1 MIKYA
6 TVGTG
11 WITDSFIRGCEL
23 LGDRF
28 SLEAVYS
35 RSLSKGSEFAS
46 RFGCDKVYT
55 ELLALA
61 EDPSVAAVYIA
72 SPNALHFEQSKL
84 FLEHGKHVICE
95 KPITVTPFELKELQ
109 TLAESRGL
117 VYMEALMARH
127 MPSWSTVSEA
137 IKRVGKISHVRFDFS
152 QRSSKYDGYLRG
164 EHQNIFDP
172 EMATGALMDLGI
184 YCIYPA
190 VGWFGR
196 PDGIYSYCNKLETDI
211 DGDGGA
217 ILRYK
222 DMTVELCWS
231 KTAQSGIGSEILGD
245 CGTLV
250 IPSISKLTDVE
261 LIETNG
267 NRTKITE
274 NAEKPLLMSYEAAD
288 FYRYITDKSTMPEL
302 KVVNELALTVNEIM
316 LDIRRRSDINFKGR
330 YQ

>member
-1 MIKYA
+1 MIRYA
-6 TVGTG
+6 TVGTS
-11 WITDSFIRGCEL
+11 WITDSFIRGCAL
-23 LGDRF
+23 LGDSF

-35 RSLSKGSEFAS
+35 RSLSKGAEFAA
-46 RFGCDKVYT
+46 RFGCDKIYT
-55 ELLALA
+55 KLLDLA
-61 EDPSVAAVYIA
+61 EDPSVDAVYIA
-72 SPNALHFEQSKL
+72 SPNALHFLQSEL
-84 FLEHGKHVICE
+84 FLQHGKHVICE
-95 KPITVTPFELKELQ
+95 KPITVTPSELKELLS
-109 TLAESRGL
+109 LAESKGL

-127 MPSWSTVSEA
+127 MPSWNTVREA
-137 IKRVGKISHVRFDFS
+137 IKRLGKISHVRFDFS
-152 QRSSKYDGYLRG
+152 QRSSKYDGYLKG

-196 PDGIYSYCNKLETDI
+196 PDSIYSYCNKLKTDI

-217 ILRYK
+217 IFRYK

-261 LIETNG
+261 LRENDG
-267 NRTKITE
+267 SKTKITD

-288 FYRYITDKSTMPEL
+288 FYRYITDKSTASEL
-302 KVVNELALTVNEIM
+302 KDVNELALTVSEIM
-316 LDIRRRSDINFKGR
+316 LDIRRQSGIQFKGR
-330 YQ
+330 